1 VQEGNVTNTLYL
13 LAAMVVGVCAATQ
26 AAMLAS
32 IGREKTPYEATWI
45 NMVAAIAGIALVLVV
60 RGLVGRSPL
69 LPAPFD
75 RIAVFAVICVL
86 AAAALAVSVRG
97 LEPYYA
103 ITGFFALAYL
113 LGIGYAAPKI
123 GVALF
128 LIGVTFGQLG
138 GAVVYD
144 HVGAFGNAV
153 HSAGALR
160 VLGIGVVLA
169 GAMIVRFG
177 D

>member
-1 VQEGNVTNTLYL
+1 M
-13 LAAMVVGVCAATQ
+13 AAMLVGICAATQ

-45 NMVAAIAGIALVLVV
+45 NMAAAIAGIALIIVV
-60 RGLVGRSPL
+60 RGIAGRSPL

-75 RIAVFAVICVL
+75 RIAVFAGI
-86 AAAALAVSVRG
+86 AFFAALAVAVSVRG

-103 ITGFFALAYL
+103 VTGLFALAYL

-123 GVALF
+123 GIALF
-128 LIGVTFGQLG
+128 LAGVTVGQLG
-138 GAVVYD
+138 GGVVYD

-153 HSAGALR
+153 HSASALR
-160 VLGIGVVLA
+160 VFGMAAVIMGAIVVR
-169 GAMIVRFG
+169 VSQ
-177 D
+177 

>member
-1 VQEGNVTNTLYL
+1 VTTTLYL

-32 IGREKTPYEATWI
+32 IGREKSAYEATWI
-45 NMVAAIAGIALVLVV
+45 NMAAAITGIAVILVV
-60 RGLVGRSPL
+60 RGLGGRSPL
-69 LPAPFD
+69 LAAPFD
-75 RIAVFAVICVL
+75 RFGLFVAVAI
-86 AAAALAVSVRG
+86 AAAVALAVSVRG

-113 LGIGYAAPKI
+113 LGIGYAAPKMGI
-123 GVALF
+123 ALF
-128 LIGVTFGQLG
+128 LVGVTFGQLG

-144 HVGAFGNAV
+144 HAGAFGNAV

-160 VLGIGVVLA
+160 LVGLAVVLA
-169 GAMIVRFG
+169 GAVVVRFA